1 MAAAVA
7 VDTETETQ
15 ICLPGCGGFLALPMQ
30 ITLFWGWKVA
40 IWPLLI
46 LCGSPIKAL
55 NNRTPKVKVIARIF
69 LTPKFFWRKL
79 YEKFFQ
85 KNIFLTISK
94 KKKKEIRFSTIAEGL
109 NKYVIATT
117 SAEPNKPMPKP
128 VNEMAASPP
137 IFLPESFAFVFDDDM
152 N

>member
-1 MAAAVA
+1 M
-7 VDTETETQ
+7 T
-15 ICLPGCGGFLALPMQ
+15 
-30 ITLFWGWKVA
+30 KVVRE
-40 IWPLLI
+40 IY
-46 LCGSPIKAL
+46 
-55 NNRTPKVKVIARIF
+55 PKK
-69 LTPKFFWRKL
+69 
-79 YEKFFQ
+79 
-85 KNIFLTISK
+85 IFLTISK

-137 IFLPESFAFVFDDDM
+137 IFLPESFTFVFDDDM